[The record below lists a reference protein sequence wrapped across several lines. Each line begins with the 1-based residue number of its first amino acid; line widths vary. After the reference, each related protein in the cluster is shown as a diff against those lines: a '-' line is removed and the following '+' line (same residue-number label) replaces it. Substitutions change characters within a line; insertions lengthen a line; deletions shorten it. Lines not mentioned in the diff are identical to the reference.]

1 MISKQI
7 QKFDSVLATEKRNND
22 ETKSNVKHLQKE
34 ISLLRSQLEE
44 TEWSLCQKIGEI
56 SLLKV
61 QLKESQVKNS
71 ELFSIKTKQKS
82 QKLEEKLSNSHKN
95 SFFDQKSLEINDLLN
110 EHKEQTFESLKNENF
125 KLQNRIKFLQNELD
139 RNKEMIEE
147 EKSVWIEEKNK
158 VLKYQKQLQL
168 NYTKMFE
175 TNKRL
180 EFQLQQLNE
189 TLDEEYVSQ
198 ESLC

>member
-1 MISKQI
+1 
-7 QKFDSVLATEKRNND
+7 LATEKRNND
-22 ETKSNVKHLQKE
+22 ETKNNVKHLQKE
-34 ISLLRSQLEE
+34 ILLLRSQLEE

-71 ELFSIKTKQKS
+71 ELFSIKAKQKS
-82 QKLEEKLSNSHKN
+82 QKLEQNSLKLEQKLSNSHKN
-95 SFFDQKSLEINDLLN
+95 SFFDEKCLEINDLLN
-110 EHKEQTFESLKNENF
+110 EHKEQTFESLKNENL
-125 KLQNRIKFLQNELD
+125 KLQNRIKFLENELD
-139 RNKEMIEE
+139 RNKEMFEE

>member
-1 MISKQI
+1 L
-7 QKFDSVLATEKRNND
+7 DSVLATEKLNHD
-22 ETKSNVKHLQKE
+22 ETKNNVKYLEKE

-71 ELFSIKTKQKS
+71 ELFSIKTKHKS
-82 QKLEEKLSNSHKN
+82 QKLEEKLSNSHQN
-95 SFFDQKSLEINDLLN
+95 SSFYEKSLEINDLLN
-110 EHKEQTFESLKNENF
+110 EQTFESLKNENL
-125 KLQNRIKFLQNELD
+125 KLQNTIKFLQNELD
-139 RNKEMIEE
+139 HNKEMFEE
-147 EKSVWIEEKNK
+147 EKSVWTEEKSK

-175 TNKRL
+175 RNKSL

-198 ESLC
+198 ESIC

>member
-1 MISKQI
+1 MG
-7 QKFDSVLATEKRNND
+7 TEKLNHD
-22 ETKSNVKHLQKE
+22 ETKNNVKYLEKE

-82 QKLEEKLSNSHKN
+82 QKLEEKLSNSHQN
-95 SFFDQKSLEINDLLN
+95 SSFYGKSIEINDLLN
-110 EHKEQTFESLKNENF
+110 EHAEQTFESLKNENL
-125 KLQNRIKFLQNELD
+125 KLQNTIKFLQNELD
-139 RNKEMIEE
+139 HKKEMFEE
-147 EKSVWIEEKNK
+147 EKSVWTEEKSK

-175 TNKRL
+175 RNKSL
-180 EFQLQQLNE
+180 QFQLQQLNE

-198 ESLC
+198 ESIC